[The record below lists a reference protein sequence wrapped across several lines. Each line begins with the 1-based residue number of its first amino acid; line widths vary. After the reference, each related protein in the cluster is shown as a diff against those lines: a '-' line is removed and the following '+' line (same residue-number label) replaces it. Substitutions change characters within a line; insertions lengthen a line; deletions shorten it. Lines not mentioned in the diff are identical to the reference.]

1 MSGTEG
7 PEFRSFAW
15 GLIFMRRFA
24 IARIAIFAASG
35 FILAQTASAQE
46 SYSAGQMWGTQPA
59 GVAVP
64 GAVESSAAHFNNGIV
79 AGQVNAARRGLLIAT
94 GTGDSI
100 TIQSIGS
107 QAVINQTISGH
118 DITSNIDAEQT
129 AKNTGEVLND
139 GTIKFN

>member
-1 MSGTEG
+1 MGAG
-7 PEFRSFAW
+7 KKFGCALMRF
-15 GLIFMRRFA
+15 GLPARALCF
-24 IARIAIFAASG
+24 IAFPSLMICG
-35 FILAQTASAQE
+35 TASAQE

-64 GAVESSAAHFNNGIV
+64 GAVESSAAHFNQGVI
-79 AGQVNAARRGLLIAT
+79 AGQVNAARKGLLVAT

-107 QAVINQTISGH
+107 QSVINQTISGNN
-118 DITSNIDAEQT
+118 INSNINADQNT
-129 AKNTGEVLND
+129 KNSGDVSND

>member
-1 MSGTEG
+1 MNYAALGRFLLSIAIGS
-7 PEFRSFAW
+7 SFAC
-15 GLIFMRRFA
+15 GA
-24 IARIAIFAASG
+24 
-35 FILAQTASAQE
+35 ASAQE

-64 GAVESSAAHFNNGIV
+64 GAVESSAAHINQGVI
-79 AGQVNAARRGLLIAT
+79 AGQVNAARKGLLVAT

-107 QAVINQTISGH
+107 QSVINQTISGNNIH
-118 DITSNIDAEQT
+118 SNIDANQ
-129 AKNTGEVLND
+129 NTMNDGNVIND

>member
-1 MSGTEG
+1 MNYAALARFLLSIAIGS
-7 PEFRSFAW
+7 SFAC
-15 GLIFMRRFA
+15 G
-24 IARIAIFAASG
+24 S
-35 FILAQTASAQE
+35 ASAQE

-64 GAVESSAAHFNNGIV
+64 GAVESSAAHFNQGVI
-79 AGQVNAARRGLLIAT
+79 AGQVNAARKGLLVAT

-107 QAVINQTISGH
+107 QSVINQTISGNN
-118 DITSNIDAEQT
+118 INSNINADQN
-129 AKNTGEVLND
+129 AKNSGDVSND

>member
-1 MSGTEG
+1 MNYAALGRFLLSIAIGS
-7 PEFRSFAW
+7 SFAC
-15 GLIFMRRFA
+15 GA
-24 IARIAIFAASG
+24 
-35 FILAQTASAQE
+35 ASAQE

-64 GAVESSAAHFNNGIV
+64 GAVESSAAHINQGVI
-79 AGQVNAARRGLLIAT
+79 AGQVNAARKGLLVAT

-107 QAVINQTISGH
+107 QSVINQTISGNNIH
-118 DITSNIDAEQT
+118 SKIDANQNT
-129 AKNTGEVLND
+129 KNDGDVIND